1 MKNKLEILKHR
12 SKLKKEYINRF
23 KLKKSFEEYSQ
34 FINSESVDNSIT
46 EMALSPLDISNME
59 KLRLAKRHSDII
71 IQYKESIDLLKD
83 ICIKLDYDD
92 IKWKFVG
99 YYEVYFTKQISKIL
113 SKILNDLSN
122 EDEEVID
129 KINRD
134 GYDDPHIDIEIDEK
148 VLNKIDII
156 NGLPNFLQ
164 GLGLG
169 KKMYKKFIKELGYIS
184 SWSGGDVNLD
194 SSMIWKSL
202 ASDNDLFMF
211 CNDNNIICFW
221 IDLEYDKI
229 MIKLREFY
237 YKKGNIII
245 DSDFLKKYS
254 MNKEYLINLL

>member
-1 MKNKLEILKHR
+1 MR
-12 SKLKKEYINRF
+12 SKLDIKKRRSIIKRDYDNRF
-23 KLKKSFEEYSQ
+23 KLKKTYEDYSR
-34 FINSESVDNSIT
+34 SLETYNSIT

-59 KLRLAKRHSDII
+59 KLRLAKKYSDII
-71 IQYKESIDLLKD
+71 KKYEEAINNLKD
-83 ICIKLDYDD
+83 ICSNLNYND
-92 IKWKFVG
+92 IEWRFIG

-113 SKILNDLSN
+113 SKILDDLSD

-134 GYDDPHIDIEIDEK
+134 GYDDPHVDIEINEK
-148 VLNKIDII
+148 TLNKIDII

-169 KKMYKKFIKELGYIS
+169 KKLYKKFIKELGYIS

-194 SSMIWKSL
+194 SSMVWKSL

-221 IDLEYDKI
+221 SDLGYDTI

-237 YKKGNIII
+237 YKKGNMII
-245 DSDFLKKYS
+245 DADFLKKYS
-254 MNKEYLINLL
+254 MSKEDVINLL